1 MFILTFYSCS
11 LVLSNVDMLHSKE
24 FSLDRILNP
33 VFYVIFK
40 RETFFE
46 SLYSESCFELS
57 LDTVHFNYVLFSFV
71 QPNVNY
77 FLIKQKTHRYRKR
90 QQRQPY
96 LMPGTLFL
104 KFPNLISK
112 CAQVHTSCNNL
123 AVEFFFIFDPVPTG
137 STLYF
142 ISQLSLNVNNHL
154 LHEQRM
160 YFNQFL

>member
-1 MFILTFYSCS
+1 MILLVEQIFYQYLDLFNDIKIKRPVPFSYLEPGPKVFINISKTTEISFNIIETRMFILTFYSCS

-90 QQRQPY
+90 QQR
-96 LMPGTLFL
+96 
-104 KFPNLISK
+104 
-112 CAQVHTSCNNL
+112 
-123 AVEFFFIFDPVPTG
+123 
-137 STLYF
+137 
-142 ISQLSLNVNNHL
+142 
-154 LHEQRM
+154 
-160 YFNQFL
+160 